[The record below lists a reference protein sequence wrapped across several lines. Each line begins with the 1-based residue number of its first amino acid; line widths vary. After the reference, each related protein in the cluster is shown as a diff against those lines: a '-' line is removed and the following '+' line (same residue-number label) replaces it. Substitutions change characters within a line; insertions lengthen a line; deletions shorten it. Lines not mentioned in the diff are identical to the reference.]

1 MVILLEMVIVVAIVI
16 VLVVAIVVIL
26 IVVVIIVITGLGSET
41 DHTWKRGP
49 RKTSLGHLE
58 IIALLGLSTTKTK
71 SSRRGRRPMLL
82 KEALPP
88 IPLEG
93 GYRLIFC
100 WGP

>member
-1 MVILLEMVIVVAIVI
+1 MVILIVMVIVVAIVI
-16 VLVVAIVVIL
+16 VLVVAIVVLVI
-26 IVVVIIVITGLGSET
+26 VVIIVVIAVLGSNT

-82 KEALPP
+82 KE
-88 IPLEG
+88 EG
-93 GYRLIFC
+93 LFLLYR
-100 WGP
+100 